1 MMHLTGQCKYLSP
14 TMRRWR
20 RMLSRRQSWHIT
32 MQLGKWSTNY
42 MALNDVRTHF
52 NTNEAYYKRQL
63 SVYNCGTHD
72 CGANRGYFHMWHEA
86 TASRGPA
93 EIASRLWHWLQSIQ
107 YTYRKKHFEWL
118 GCPLTLLWG
127 SEQEYCHCRFWG
139 SCCPGNGSPMY
150 WSRINSQQPFFP
162 SLWWFPCRWK
172 GKTYDK
178 DG

>member
-1 MMHLTGQCKYLSP
+1 
-14 TMRRWR
+14 
-20 RMLSRRQSWHIT
+20 MLSRRQSWHIT

-93 EIASRLWHWLQSIQ
+93 EIASRLWHWLQSIHTERSISNDWAAHSHSCGGQ
-107 YTYRKKHFEWL
+107 NRNIVIAAFGVHVVQEMEVQCTDHVLIVSSHSFLPCDDFGVDEKEKHM
-118 GCPLTLLWG
+118 TKMDK
-127 SEQEYCHCRFWG
+127 R
-139 SCCPGNGSPMY
+139 
-150 WSRINSQQPFFP
+150 RSQ
-162 SLWWFPCRWK
+162 K
-172 GKTYDK
+172 
-178 DG
+178 